1 MKYGYARV
9 STEAQDL
16 TAQIDRLQTAGCQR
30 IFFEKQSGKDANRP
44 QLKRLLRGLKAGDVV
59 YAVVSD
65 RVARD
70 PFDLLSILRTVT
82 AAGAGLRLLDEPF
95 IDTTSEMSDLVLFLV
110 GWAAKWQRRRILQ
123 NTANG
128 RARAMA
134 MGVNL
139 GANRNCPCSNVSKR
153 WHGWQ
158 PGRRKAQWPARSRL
172 AAARFPDCRRNI

>member
-30 IFFEKQSGKDANRP
+30 IFFEKRSGKDANRP
-44 QLKRLLRGLKAGDVV
+44 QLKRLLRGLRPGDVV

-82 AAGAGLRLLDEPF
+82 AAGAGLRLL
-95 IDTTSEMSDLVLFLV
+95 
-110 GWAAKWQRRRILQ
+110 
-123 NTANG
+123 
-128 RARAMA
+128 
-134 MGVNL
+134 
-139 GANRNCPCSNVSKR
+139 
-153 WHGWQ
+153 
-158 PGRRKAQWPARSRL
+158 
-172 AAARFPDCRRNI
+172 